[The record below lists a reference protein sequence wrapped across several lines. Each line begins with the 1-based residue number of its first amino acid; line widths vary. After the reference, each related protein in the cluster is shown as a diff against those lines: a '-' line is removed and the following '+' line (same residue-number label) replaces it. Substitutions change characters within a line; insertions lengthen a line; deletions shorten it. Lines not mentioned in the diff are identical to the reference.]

1 MLIAFSFWMIADS
14 IFLSRRRSLRKF
26 KASLVIIF
34 LHPMYVFHS
43 LGDRLRVRR
52 PQASSIISS
61 NPHILAVLSALAV
74 ARCFPSGLK
83 ATSLTEP
90 SCSILSIVSQKGAD
104 RALIAI
110 SKGRLRR
117 SKRYATT
124 FCIGPQLKLW
134 IQTLTALPVIRFS
147 QKYS

>member
-1 MLIAFSFWMIADS
+1 VLTPITPCISTSEITMNIHPKVYFRNFICPQ
-14 IFLSRRRSLRKF
+14 FLR
-26 KASLVIIF
+26 
-34 LHPMYVFHS
+34 HCC
-43 LGDRLRVRR
+43 DNRLRVRR

-61 NPHILAVLSALAV
+61 NLHILAVLSALAV
-74 ARCFPSGLK
+74 ARCFPLGQK
-83 ATSLTEP
+83 AISLTEP
-90 SCSILSIVSQKGAD
+90 SYSILSIVSQKGAD

-110 SKGRLRR
+110 SRGRLYLRR